1 MSNQEDNGLAEK
13 ITAQLEKQGIK
24 VDSKKEEPKNKALI
38 VEPVVAKMET
48 TAVTEDSS
56 EVESEEDEARRK
68 GWKPDGPKSA
78 GEFLRSE
85 PLYTELKQRVKE
97 IKALRAQMDEAIK
110 HISNLKK
117 AGYQEKLDVI
127 KQERA
132 NAIIRS
138 DIESVDY
145 LDQQLHQ
152 VKAELQQEEQYTQ
165 PEIHPAAVAFLE
177 KYQDVLQDPA
187 VQSYVRKKDIALG
200 NDPDVSDPYDHM
212 KKLEEQL
219 FKKYP
224 DKFEAQDKQEQVMA
238 VESDSRPVTNTKRSK
253 TKHGFGDLNQV
264 QKKIY
269 SHLIKHGGS
278 GEKYIKELVEMG
290 ELN

>member
-1 MSNQEDNGLAEK
+1 MSNQEDKGLADL
-13 ITAQLEKQGIK
+13 ITAQLEQKGIK
-24 VDSKKEEPKNKALI
+24 ATAEAKEPEPVKSVEKEPKVLAES
-38 VEPVVAKMET
+38 VPV
-48 TAVTEDSS
+48 
-56 EVESEEDEARRK
+56 EVESEEDEAKRK

-78 GEFLRSE
+78 GEFLRSD
-85 PLYTELKQRVKE
+85 PLYVELKKRGKE
-97 IKALRAQMDEAIK
+97 IKVLRAQMDEALK

-132 NAIIRS
+132 NAIARS

-145 LDQQLHQ
+145 LDEQLHQ
-152 VKAELQQEEQYTQ
+152 VKAELQQETIVQ
-165 PEIHPAAVAFLE
+165 PEIHPAAQAFLE
-177 KYQDVLQDPA
+177 KHKDVLKDPEI
-187 VQSYVRKKDIALG
+187 QKYVSKKDIALG

-224 DKFEAQDKQEQVMA
+224 EKFGVAEKAEPLFA
-238 VESDSRPVTNTKRSK
+238 VESDSRPVTSARRAK

-278 GEKYIKELVEMG
+278 GEEYIKQLVDMG
-290 ELN
+290 ELS